1 MSELFN
7 DLPDNRKRVRQSNS
21 ARAEKRRKNRVR
33 TAIVLFLAV
42 FLLVFS
48 AVLAWPH
55 VKALLDLDTPA
66 GEDYSGEG
74 TGEVIITIP
83 EGSTGANIATILVAN
98 DVVASEAAFIDAF
111 NADRRAA
118 SIQAGSY
125 AMKNQM
131 SASSAVASLLDTAN
145 RAEVNI
151 TIPEGF
157 TAEQVAARLV
167 NVMGYDAAEVE
178 AVLADPEALGLPAEA
193 GGNPEGWLSP
203 VTYSFAPDTTA
214 QDALSAMVTQ
224 RTTELTNLGIPADAW
239 QRTIIVA
246 SIVEREVNWSDYYG
260 QVARVIE
267 NRLTDNTEVVGR
279 LQMDSTVLY
288 GVGKTGGVP
297 TQADLAADNPYNT
310 YIYAGLPPGPISNP
324 SVEVIKASFDPPA
337 GDWLYFV
344 TVNLETGETKFS
356 NNLNDHNSYVQ
367 ELRNWVAS
375 NPAEAESAEEAE
387 NEGN

>member
-7 DLPDNRKRVRQSNS
+7 DLPDNRKRVRRSNS

-55 VKALLDLDTPA
+55 VKALLDLDTPTA
-66 GEDYSGEG
+66 EDYSGEG

-214 QDALSAMVTQ
+214 QEALSAMVTQ

-239 QRTIIVA
+239 ERTIIVA

-297 TQADLAADNPYNT
+297 TQEDLAADNPYNT
-310 YIYAGLPPGPISNP
+310 YLYAGLPPGPISNP
-324 SVEVIKASFDPPA
+324 SVEVIEASFDPPA

-356 NNLNDHNSYVQ
+356 NNLDEHNTYVQ

>member
-1 MSELFN
+1 
-7 DLPDNRKRVRQSNS
+7 
-21 ARAEKRRKNRVR
+21 
-33 TAIVLFLAV
+33 
-42 FLLVFS
+42 
-48 AVLAWPH
+48 
-55 VKALLDLDTPA
+55 
-66 GEDYSGEG
+66 
-74 TGEVIITIP
+74 
-83 EGSTGANIATILVAN
+83 
-98 DVVASEAAFIDAF
+98 
-111 NADRRAA
+111 
-118 SIQAGSY
+118 
-125 AMKNQM
+125 
-131 SASSAVASLLDTAN
+131 
-145 RAEVNI
+145 
-151 TIPEGF
+151 
-157 TAEQVAARLV
+157 
-167 NVMGYDAAEVE
+167 
-178 AVLADPEALGLPAEA
+178 
-193 GGNPEGWLSP
+193 
-203 VTYSFAPDTTA
+203 
-214 QDALSAMVTQ
+214 
-224 RTTELTNLGIPADAW
+224 
-239 QRTIIVA
+239 VA